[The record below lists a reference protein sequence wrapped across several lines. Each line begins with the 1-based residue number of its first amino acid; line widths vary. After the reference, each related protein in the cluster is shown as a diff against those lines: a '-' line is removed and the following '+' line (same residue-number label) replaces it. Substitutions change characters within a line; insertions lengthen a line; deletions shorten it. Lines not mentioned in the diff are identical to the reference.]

1 MYFWES
7 KLLKYIVKALI
18 QMNMDLSKYFRTLI
32 EFRVQGINHTMR
44 NDFFSYSR
52 VYYTVETLEK

>member
-1 MYFWES
+1 
-7 KLLKYIVKALI
+7 
-18 QMNMDLSKYFRTLI
+18 MNMDLSKYFRTLI
-32 EFRVQGINHTMR
+32 EFRVQGITHTMR

>member
-32 EFRVQGINHTMR
+32 EFRVQGITHTMR